1 MDLSSVQVGAAFG
14 LMVRTWPIILVRL
27 GVTIAFWVV
36 ALLYLAITGAVAVLI
51 GNAVEIVGI
60 IVFLVALG
68 AMIPLY
74 HLAYRYVFFVIKAA
88 HVAVIAELLV
98 NGRLPEGVGQLAFG
112 RQKVMERF
120 GETNAMFLVDE
131 LVNGVVSAFTWAVY
145 SVTSWIPG
153 DAVRTLVGIVNTII
167 RFAMSYIDEAIL
179 ARSFTNDRDNVWAN
193 ARDGL
198 VLYAMVW
205 KPILLNAVV
214 LMILSYI
221 PFLVALLIFSAPIGL
236 LVNLVSPQLAG
247 WSIIAILLFAWL
259 VKVAVGDA
267 FAMTAIIAAYQRE
280 TADKTPDPA
289 MVERLNGLSDKFR
302 EIMRRAG
309 DAVGF
314 QRPKVKNEG
323 DGLAA
328 AGAPAGTF
336 E

>member
-1 MDLSSVQVGAAFG
+1 MDLSSIQVGAAFR
-14 LMVRTWPIILVRL
+14 LMLRTLPIILIRL

-36 ALLYLAITGAVAVLI
+36 ALVYLAVVGAVAVLI
-51 GNAVEIVGI
+51 GNASEIVGL

-88 HVAVIAELLV
+88 HIAVIAELLV
-98 NGRLPEGVGQLAFG
+98 HDRLPDGVGQLEFG
-112 RQKVMERF
+112 RKKVIERF
-120 GETNAMFLVDE
+120 GETNAMFIVDE
-131 LVNGVVSAFTWAVY
+131 LVNGVVSAFTWTVY
-145 SVTSWIPG
+145 SITSWIPG
-153 DAVRTLVGIVNTII
+153 DTVRTLVGVVNTII
-167 RFAMSYIDEAIL
+167 RFAMNYIDEAIL
-179 ARSFTNDRDNVWAN
+179 ARSFTNERDNVWVN

-221 PFLVALLIFSAPIGL
+221 PFIVALLIFSAPIGL
-236 LVNLVSPQLAG
+236 LINLVSPQLAG
-247 WSIIAILLFAWL
+247 WSIIGILLFAWL

-267 FAMTAIIAAYQRE
+267 FAMTAIIATYQRE

-289 MVERLNGLSDKFR
+289 MVERLNSISDKFR
-302 EIMRRAG
+302 EIGQRAG
-309 DAVGF
+309 EALGF
-314 QRPKVKNEG
+314 NRPKAKPE
-323 DGLAA
+323 DGLT
-328 AGAPAGTF
+328 PASTF